1 MKKKVTIIILFILL
15 FTIFIFFFIN
25 RKPIT
30 INKQMLMEENHM
42 ESAWDFSQNLNIG
55 WNLGMSLSAN
65 IKYPEIITYKVIYNN
80 QKSHEFK
87 TKETN
92 VFLIENEIC
101 NNFKIEFNI
110 PYSNL
115 DGILYWNLDELSID
129 NNVIYNNQSFE
140 TKVVCGKTSVELENI
155 DFVNYSEIKI
165 KITINNFY
173 EYNTKDKVDFYET
186 FWCDT
191 KTDKELIQT
200 LKDKGFNAIR
210 ISFDVSNHLNN
221 EGIIDSLWLERLKEI
236 VDYCMEADVYCL
248 IDIIETYGLYA
259 DNLNGDGFDKF
270 VSLWIQVA
278 SLFKDYDDKLLFSP
292 FNELKNSNG
301 DWNTSSDVI
310 LENMNSLY
318 QVFVDTIRSTG
329 GNNKWRNLILT
340 TYAAGVNNTILDSFK
355 MPSDSTFNHLLVE
368 CHLYDPVNFTFNE
381 INLGS
386 TDFVYEWGSRKD
398 KNSLNKIFSMIS
410 DFMKKSKVPVIIGE
424 FGVVD
429 RNSISEM
436 NEYYK
441 YYRTQTKKFKIGI
454 LVFDDSHDFVIID
467 RKTKK
472 FINEDTVNILT

>member
-1 MKKKVTIIILFILL
+1 M
-15 FTIFIFFFIN
+15 
-25 RKPIT
+25 
-30 INKQMLMEENHM
+30 
-42 ESAWDFSQNLNIG
+42 
-55 WNLGMSLSAN
+55 
-65 IKYPEIITYKVIYNN
+65 
-80 QKSHEFK
+80 
-87 TKETN
+87 
-92 VFLIENEIC
+92 
-101 NNFKIEFNI
+101 
-110 PYSNL
+110 
-115 DGILYWNLDELSID
+115 SID